1 MSVSNAKPVS
11 IPQVTPPAQPKKL
24 EPVPIQKSEIP
35 DTMKNP
41 STANQTVLSQKNNN
55 TNVVKPATTYQ
66 ISQAN
71 PQNNSQLFETQYG

>member
-1 MSVSNAKPVS
+1 
-11 IPQVTPPAQPKKL
+11 
-24 EPVPIQKSEIP
+24 
-35 DTMKNP
+35 MKNP
-41 STANQTVLSQKNNN
+41 STASQTVLSQKNNN